1 MLFYFLVPLLLLVLI
16 VSLFAWRGQQLH
28 AQQQTCDALLRQF
41 VDSGEVFFAARHTMT
56 YLRYV
61 FLGLLAWVVWLGAP
75 PPVSH
80 VALLVLVGCGVS
92 IVVVHRR
99 PSGIT
104 LRREEIDYF
113 GRRLPW
119 QQVRAMDVVSSPYGS
134 YLRLYR
140 APPVMVAL
148 LFQRPRPLLSIH
160 LTDVENGVA
169 LQACIRHCLDTGGG
183 VVGRVSAA

>member
-16 VSLFAWRGQQLH
+16 VGLFAWRGQQLY

-41 VDSGEVFFAARHTMT
+41 IDSGEVFFAARHTMA

-61 FLGLLAWVVWLGAP
+61 FLGLLAWVAWLGAA

-80 VALLVLVGCGVS
+80 VALLVLAGCGVGVLV
-92 IVVVHRR
+92 IHRR

-119 QQVRAMDVVSSPYGS
+119 HRVGAMDVMATQYGS

-140 APPVMVAL
+140 TPPVTVAL
-148 LFQRPRPLLSIH
+148 LFLRPRPLLSIH
-160 LTDVENGVA
+160 LADVENGVA
-169 LQACIRHCLDTGGG
+169 LQACIRHRLDAGG
-183 VVGRVSAA
+183 VAPYCAIR

>member
-16 VSLFAWRGQQLH
+16 VSLFMWRGQQLY

-41 VDSGEVFFAARHTMT
+41 VESGEVFFAARHTMT

-61 FLGLLAWVVWLGAP
+61 FLGLLAWVVWLGAS

-80 VALLVLVGCGVS
+80 VALMVLIGAGVGILVIHCG
-92 IVVVHRR
+92 

-113 GRRLPW
+113 GRRLLW
-119 QQVRAMDVVSSPYGS
+119 QQVKAMDVVSSPYGS

-140 APPVMVAL
+140 APPVTVAL

-160 LTDVENGVA
+160 LMDVENGVA
-169 LQACIRHCLDTGGG
+169 LQACIRHCLDTGGA
-183 VVGRVSAA
+183 S